1 MLTKTL
7 RSAMIAGVALAATFG
22 FAGAASATADSA
34 ATSTPAVAEAAPQVA
49 DLDGLLDLPDT
60 NIGNDLCLLPW
71 FWPGPF
77 NVLTE
82 GQTGYYSAC
91 NGSGSA
97 DAEGV
102 NILNNVC
109 VAPWLWQGPINFLT
123 SGQDAHYEACN
134 NVDEVDIF
142 ANGLMQ
148 YMTIQYMIDSDML
161 DESAFE
167 GFLQGDLSSHDVIMD
182 DSVLG
187 EFGADL
193 PDGEE
198 LTGDGGIGNNACIL
212 PWLWQGPLNFL
223 TVGQHAH
230 YEACN
235 D

>member
-7 RSAMIAGVALAATFG
+7 RGALVAGIAIAATFG
-22 FAGAASATADSA
+22 FAGAAA
-34 ATSTPAVAEAAPQVA
+34 ATPDAAPVEAPAVADATPEMA
-49 DLDGLLDLPDT
+49 DLDGLLDLPDL

-91 NGSGSA
+91 NGASTVSG
-97 DAEGV
+97 DGI
-102 NILNNVC
+102 NILNNLC
-109 VAPWLWQGPINFLT
+109 VAPWLWQGPLNLLT

-134 NVDEVDIF
+134 STETIDVFSN
-142 ANGLMQ
+142 ALMQ
-148 YMTIQYMIDSDML
+148 YMTIQYMIDSEML

-167 GFLQGDLSSHDVIMD
+167 PFLTGEATSHEVILD
-182 DSVLG
+182 ESVLSG
-187 EFGADL
+187 FGNEVTTSL
-193 PDGEE
+193 ELEGQDGI
-198 LTGDGGIGNNACIL
+198 LNNACVL

-223 TVGQHAH
+223 TEGQTAF

-235 D
+235 S